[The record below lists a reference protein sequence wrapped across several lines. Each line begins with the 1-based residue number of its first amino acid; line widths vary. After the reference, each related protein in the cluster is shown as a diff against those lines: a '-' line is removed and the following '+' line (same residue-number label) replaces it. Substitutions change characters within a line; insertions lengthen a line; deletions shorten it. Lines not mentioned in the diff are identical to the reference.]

1 MHILVTADLHL
12 AFWLQ
17 AGRDPLA
24 ALDAELLASLDALI
38 VAGDLSNKPKVRWP
52 HMLRHLGRYVE
63 PGRSHLRPGNHDY
76 DDHALDGDD
85 SLAAICAGAGEHS
98 CRRRNSSSATCAS
111 CAARSGQISPCAAIC
126 AWAMMAAQRDDCR
139 YRIS

>member
-1 MHILVTADLHL
+1 MRILVAANLHL
-12 AFWLQ
+12 DFWLQ

-52 HMLRHLGRYVE
+52 HMLRHLSRCVE
-63 PGRSHLRPGNHDY
+63 PGRIHLRPGNRDY
-76 DDHALDGDD
+76 DNHALDGDGP
-85 SLAAICAGAGEHS
+85 L
-98 CRRRNSSSATCAS
+98 
-111 CAARSGQISPCAAIC
+111 AAIC

>member
-1 MHILVTADLHL
+1 MRILVAANLHL
-12 AFWLQ
+12 DFWLQ

-52 HMLRHLGRYVE
+52 HMLRHLGRCVE
-63 PGRSHLRPGNHDY
+63 PGRIHLRPGNRDY
-76 DDHALDGDD
+76 DNHALDGDD

-139 YRIS
+139 YHIS